1 LRAGFAVLALS
12 AGLAAFAPA
21 ALAQTGGQDNAQ
33 PGNAAPTDPAN
44 QAGSGN
50 QPDGR
55 RRPPP
60 LTDEQKA
67 CLEKEGVKKLP
78 EGQEPTQEQ
87 RDAFRAAARKCDIP
101 LPHRRPPLTDEQK
114 ACLEKEGVKK
124 LPEGQEPTQE
134 QREAFRAAAQK
145 CDIPLPHRGPPL
157 TDEQRACLEKEG
169 VAKPTPGQPPTQE
182 QRDAF
187 KAAADRCGIKLPPHP
202 DGPRPGNGPG
212 PEGSRPGPDAPGPG
226 PEGPGTPPQGGA
238 GNQNQST
245 SV

>member
-55 RRPPP
+55 RRP
-60 LTDEQKA
+60 
-67 CLEKEGVKKLP
+67 
-78 EGQEPTQEQ
+78 
-87 RDAFRAAARKCDIP
+87 
-101 LPHRRPPLTDEQK
+101 PPLTDEQK